1 MKIRRF
7 YKGCLL
13 VFLCYLVLV
22 IGFYWIAGSEL
33 QYQVMTTDAVNG
45 STPVGELVVGTEYRQ
60 PFTVQGDELE
70 TVTLFLS
77 TYERTNTCHL
87 EVQIQDQSGT
97 VLAHTEIPCQEI
109 ADNAMRSISFDE
121 PIPLQKGE
129 VYDLVLTSPDGQPG
143 NAITPW
149 MGSTVTAARGEIPLD
164 LPEDRQL
171 QINGESTGSSLL
183 YQMQLREFSWM
194 GQHYWLLATLC
205 GILLVLYLVRL
216 LWAVKKQKNIFGLRM
231 LQVFRRYSFLMR
243 QLVARD
249 FKTRYKRSVLGVLWS
264 FLNPLLT
271 MIVQY
276 VVFSTLFRS
285 DIPNYALYLL
295 TGIVCYNFFS
305 ESTSVSLTSI
315 TGNASLITKVYVP
328 KYIYPVSKVLSSSV
342 NLLLSLIPLIFVMV
356 FSGVPVRP
364 AILLLP
370 FGLLCLLCFC
380 VGMGFL
386 LSTLMVFFRDMQFL
400 WSVLSMLWMYLTPV
414 FYPESIIPEQFM
426 MLYKCN
432 PLYHILRFFRGIL
445 IDGVSP
451 APKAYLYCLI
461 ASAVPLVIG
470 AAVFK
475 SKQDKFILNL

>member
-1 MKIRRF
+1 MKKYIDSFVNYRF
-7 YKGCLL
+7 LL
-13 VFLCYLVLV
+13 
-22 IGFYWIAGSEL
+22 SEL
-33 QYQVMTTDAVNG
+33 VKKG
-45 STPVGELVVGTEYRQ
+45 IKLKYR
-60 PFTVQGDELE
+60 
-70 TVTLFLS
+70 
-77 TYERTNTCHL
+77 
-87 EVQIQDQSGT
+87 
-97 VLAHTEIPCQEI
+97 
-109 ADNAMRSISFDE
+109 RSYLGI
-121 PIPLQKGE
+121 I
-129 VYDLVLTSPDGQPG
+129 
-143 NAITPW
+143 W
-149 MGSTVTAARGEIPLD
+149 
-164 LPEDRQL
+164 
-171 QINGESTGSSLL
+171 SLL
-183 YQMQLREFSWM
+183 EP
-194 GQHYWLLATLC
+194 LC
-205 GILLVLYLVRL
+205 
-216 LWAVKKQKNIFGLRM
+216 
-231 LQVFRRYSFLMR
+231 
-243 QLVARD
+243 
-249 FKTRYKRSVLGVLWS
+249 
-264 FLNPLLT
+264 T
-271 MIVQY
+271 MIVLT
-276 VVFSTLFRS
+276 VVFGTILGNRTKEFSVYILCGRLLFSFYST
-285 DIPNYALYLL
+285 A
-295 TGIVCYNFFS
+295 TKAA
-305 ESTSVSLTSI
+305 LTSI
-315 TGNASLITKVYVP
+315 RKNASMIKKVYVP

>member
-1 MKIRRF
+1 
-7 YKGCLL
+7 
-13 VFLCYLVLV
+13 
-22 IGFYWIAGSEL
+22 
-33 QYQVMTTDAVNG
+33 
-45 STPVGELVVGTEYRQ
+45 
-60 PFTVQGDELE
+60 
-70 TVTLFLS
+70 
-77 TYERTNTCHL
+77 
-87 EVQIQDQSGT
+87 
-97 VLAHTEIPCQEI
+97 
-109 ADNAMRSISFDE
+109 
-121 PIPLQKGE
+121 
-129 VYDLVLTSPDGQPG
+129 
-143 NAITPW
+143 
-149 MGSTVTAARGEIPLD
+149 
-164 LPEDRQL
+164 
-171 QINGESTGSSLL
+171 
-183 YQMQLREFSWM
+183 M

-461 ASAVPLVIG
+461 ASAFPLVIG